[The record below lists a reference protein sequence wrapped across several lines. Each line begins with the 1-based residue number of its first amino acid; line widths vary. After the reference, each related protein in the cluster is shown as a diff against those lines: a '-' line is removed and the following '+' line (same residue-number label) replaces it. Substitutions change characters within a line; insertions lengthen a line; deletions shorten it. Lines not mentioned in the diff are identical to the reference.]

1 MQKEDPPVLSEI
13 SEKTDSE
20 LRDIVDK
27 LYKEEQE
34 ISYRRRLLHAKLD
47 ILRAELKARL
57 KQKRVQGESLVSA
70 KDLKKL
76 TEILAGEM
84 RDPKGV

>member
-1 MQKEDPPVLSEI
+1 MVKEDPPILSEI
-13 SEKTDSE
+13 SERTDAE

-76 TEILAGEM
+76 SEILAGEM
-84 RDPKGV
+84 RDPKGR

>member
-1 MQKEDPPVLSEI
+1 MEQEDSAVLSEI
-13 SEKTDSE
+13 SEKSDEE
-20 LRDIVDK
+20 LRELVDR
-27 LYKEEQE
+27 LYKEELE

-57 KQKRVQGESLVSA
+57 KEKRASGESLISA

-76 TEILAGEM
+76 TEILAGELKK
-84 RDPKGV
+84 PGIE

>member
-13 SEKTDSE
+13 SEKSDSE

-47 ILRAELKARL
+47 ILRAELTARL
-57 KQKRVQGESLVSA
+57 KQKRAQGESLVSA

-76 TEILAGEM
+76 SEILAGEM

>member
-1 MQKEDPPVLSEI
+1 MAKEDPPILSEI
-13 SEKTDSE
+13 SERTDAE

-76 TEILAGEM
+76 SEILAGEM
-84 RDPKGV
+84 RDPKGL